1 MDVKKENNLDCR
13 YIFPDVIKAF
23 LIYLVILGHVLG
35 LYYKGNMELYWK
47 NPIVTF
53 IYSFHMPLFIA
64 ISAFFLGISKGTSLS
79 LFLKKKIRRLFSPIL
94 GGLVLCIFFDILFG
108 IYPCNSKLF
117 LLKIYNYLTIYW
129 FFNCLLI
136 LSVII
141 SVFMSLR
148 RIYIIGLI
156 ITNVILVAF
165 YDYIPGIVIKSW
177 QIIRLMPIFML
188 TYIIGVNQKKMKN
201 VFLNYFWQLLLI
213 SSVFWM
219 VLIFIC
225 GVDLIKYSCF
235 TRILVGIFSSIS
247 MTCIFYWLYSKFSQN
262 VNLLLTR
269 IGRNSLG
276 IYLFH
281 VPIFKSLP
289 KIENFFVIILLSL
302 CILLVS
308 SVLTD
313 LCRKNKV
320 GRILLG
326 ENK

>member
-188 TYIIGVNQKKMKN
+188 TYIIGVNQKKNEKCISKL
-201 VFLNYFWQLLLI
+201 FLAI
-213 SSVFWM
+213 V
-219 VLIFIC
+219 
-225 GVDLIKYSCF
+225 VD
-235 TRILVGIFSSIS
+235 
-247 MTCIFYWLYSKFSQN
+247 
-262 VNLLLTR
+262 
-269 IGRNSLG
+269 
-276 IYLFH
+276 
-281 VPIFKSLP
+281 
-289 KIENFFVIILLSL
+289 
-302 CILLVS
+302 
-308 SVLTD
+308 
-313 LCRKNKV
+313 
-320 GRILLG
+320 
-326 ENK
+326 